1 MIICLLALVHI
12 MKLFTERFLLSTD
25 LFEVLNFLNGFKS
38 KALFFMITVSQR
50 ISVSNTCLLTILQ
63 AIIISPRTF
72 WLARFKHKYT
82 KYIFCAFIILWF
94 LSLSLNSNC
103 LLFTAASNVTQSN
116 LQHVSKYCSFSHI
129 NAIIRKEFFTFFLL
143 SRDVSFIGVMLLSIA
158 YMVILLSRPQRQCQ
172 NFHSTSLSSRVSS
185 ETRATKTIL
194 LLVSCCVICW
204 VDVIISS
211 SSLLWI
217 YDPVTLDF
225 QKLVPN
231 VYAAVSALVDVK
243 SIGEVLPARMAVR
256 TLQTQHEVGEI
267 SVPDRTAQE
276 QKKGILAALS
286 QNQRLTC
293 PEPGL
298 FFAPHHSSTYSTT

>member
-1 MIICLLALVHI
+1 MMTSSIYMTIKIGLFLQVGIVIFVTTFFLLFHIFTLLLDYRPKSSDMIICLLALVHI

-194 LLVSCCVICW
+194 LLIQVLIWYHCMLAQRTPIDFSCSVSLFSDTLS
-204 VDVIISS
+204 VDMPE
-211 SSLLWI
+211 I
-217 YDPVTLDF
+217 Y
-225 QKLVPN
+225 
-231 VYAAVSALVDVK
+231 
-243 SIGEVLPARMAVR
+243 
-256 TLQTQHEVGEI
+256 
-267 SVPDRTAQE
+267 
-276 QKKGILAALS
+276 
-286 QNQRLTC
+286 
-293 PEPGL
+293 L
-298 FFAPHHSSTYSTT
+298 FVFIY

>member
-1 MIICLLALVHI
+1 MKSIGNIGLFLQVGIVIFVTTFFLLFHIFTLLLDYRPKSSDMIICLLALVHI

-25 LFEVLNFLNGFKS
+25 LFEVLNFLNDFKS

-63 AIIISPRTF
+63 AFIISPSTF
-72 WLARFKHKYT
+72 WLARFKHKCT

-143 SRDVSFIGVMLLSIA
+143 SRDVSFIGVMLLSSA

-172 NFHSTSLSSRVSS
+172 NLHSTSLSSRVSS

-194 LLVSCCVICW
+194 LLVSCCVIYW

-231 VYAAVSALVDVK
+231 VYAAVSALVITGSDKKVK
-243 SIGEVLPARMAVR
+243 KLKLLNV
-256 TLQTQHEVGEI
+256 
-267 SVPDRTAQE
+267 
-276 QKKGILAALS
+276 
-286 QNQRLTC
+286 C
-293 PEPGL
+293 
-298 FFAPHHSSTYSTT
+298 